1 MPASQAVLYTRSPPV
16 PAAGQQQPSANLAVG
31 SPSPSVFP
39 RQGRAVCALP
49 TTEATV
55 ITHCPTPL
63 PAS

>member
-1 MPASQAVLYTRSPPV
+1 MPASQAVLDTRSPPV

-31 SPSPSVFP
+31 NPSPSVFP